1 VVLNLLSFAAAAATG
16 TQTPFRLVIYLPLYT
31 ILQVSLLRVIRI
43 IAIAQELIFR
53 TSYRDPYVPARVMS
67 QVEIV

>member
-1 VVLNLLSFAAAAATG
+1 MVLNLLSFAAAAVTG
-16 TQTPFRLVIYLPLYT
+16 MPTPFRLVLYLPLYT
-31 ILQVSLLRVIRI
+31 ILQVSLVRVIRI

-53 TSYRDPYVPARVMS
+53 SSYRDPYVPARVMS